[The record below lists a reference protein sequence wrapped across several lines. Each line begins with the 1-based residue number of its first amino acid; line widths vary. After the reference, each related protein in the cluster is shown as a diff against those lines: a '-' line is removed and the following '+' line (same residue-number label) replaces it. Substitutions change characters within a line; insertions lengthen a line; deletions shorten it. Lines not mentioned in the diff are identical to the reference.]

1 MDYTKILSAL
11 SRVLDTLEDDIGVV
25 NTSVSGIPST
35 LDTQFTAVKNDIA
48 AVKTDVGGVKA
59 DVAEVQQAITSANQ
73 LADQINGE
81 VI

>member
-11 SRVLDTLEDDIGVV
+11 KGVLDTLEDDIGAV
-25 NTSVSGIPST
+25 NASVSGIPGA

-48 AVKTDVGGVKA
+48 AVKTDVGGVKSDVA
-59 DVAEVQQAITSANQ
+59 DVKQAIVAANT